1 MKKKKKKRKTSQNYC
16 HEKTG
21 RRERRTLKKK
31 TINIRLTNQS
41 KWRTLIMKP
50 AMTSTTY

>member
-1 MKKKKKKRKTSQNYC
+1 MKKKKKKEKKKKKRKTSQNYC

-31 TINIRLTNQS
+31 LSILD
-41 KWRTLIMKP
+41 
-50 AMTSTTY
+50 